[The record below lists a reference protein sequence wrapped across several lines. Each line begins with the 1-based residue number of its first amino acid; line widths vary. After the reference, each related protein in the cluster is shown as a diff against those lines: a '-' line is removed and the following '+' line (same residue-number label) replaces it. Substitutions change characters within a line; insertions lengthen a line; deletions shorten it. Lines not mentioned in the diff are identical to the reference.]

1 MFYEEFIIKFFFC
14 FFILTISAKTIDEFA
29 RDLNDDPNDD
39 PIDLSIS
46 TTSTKPSK
54 VSLASLSCLESRR
67 CGCYKGNCW
76 AYIDEY
82 QTPRTGW
89 WCFTQQEGIRGKQKL
104 WAKCTNSTQCSWTMT
119 CGDCFSYVGKRTGI
133 KTDKIL
139 C

>member
-1 MFYEEFIIKFFFC
+1 MHQFIKFNLFFIIL
-14 FFILTISAKTIDEFA
+14 IISIYGKNMDDFSIS
-29 RDLNDDPNDD
+29 LNDDPNDD
-39 PIDLSIS
+39 PIDITSW
-46 TTSTKPSK
+46 TTTTTKRNK
-54 VSLASLSCLESRR
+54 ISLASMSCIESRR

-82 QTPRTGW
+82 QTPSTGW

-104 WAKCTNSTQCSWTMT
+104 WAKCTNSSQCSWTMT
-119 CGDCFSYVGKRTGI
+119 CGDCYSYVGKRTGI